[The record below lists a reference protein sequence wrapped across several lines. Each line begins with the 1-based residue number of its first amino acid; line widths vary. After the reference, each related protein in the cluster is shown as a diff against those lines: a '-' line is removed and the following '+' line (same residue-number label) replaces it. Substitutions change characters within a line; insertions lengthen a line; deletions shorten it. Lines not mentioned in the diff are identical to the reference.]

1 MGEETKKSKLR
12 IIGRIIDKL
21 FLALLVVWLLIAWG
35 RVSKMESR
43 IFLSCFNNPRCE
55 TEKWQAVL
63 RETCADGGLRRDG
76 DAWIWCETYA
86 IMIKMKGVSLPSG
99 TRWKY
104 RK

>member
-1 MGEETKKSKLR
+1 MRKETKKSKLR
-12 IIGRIIDKL
+12 IINRTIDKL
-21 FLALLVVWLLIAWG
+21 LLALLVVWLLIAWG

-63 RETCADGGLRRDG
+63 RETCADGDG

-86 IMIKMKGVSLPSG
+86 IMIQMKGVSLPHG